1 MNRRQRL
8 ATLVILQGF
17 IQWEIQQGIIRH
29 QDEQALL
36 SRYMKQITLSERKE
50 EP

>member
-17 IQWEIQQGIIRH
+17 IQWQMDQGIIKN
-29 QDEQALL
+29 QDEHALL
-36 SRYMKQITLSERKE
+36 SRYMKQLKISERRE
-50 EP
+50 D